1 MTFPGCR
8 YCELFATDNRYR
20 VLWGGQPIEGLKK
33 RKKLDAKTWADA
45 MARKRVALPQ
55 CPELGPPLTT
65 PQMLALG
72 VDPATCGCGGKIR
85 ACGLHDHCT
94 TTKAREGMACC
105 ATCADHPSRQNTQY
119 AVHSDVLSDDRR
131 K

>member
-1 MTFPGCR
+1 MIGCKRHGTTTTAGCR

-20 VLWGGQPIEGLKK
+20 VLWGGQPIEGLK
-33 RKKLDAKTWADA
+33 RRPTTLQ
-45 MARKRVALPQ
+45 ARKVVM

-94 TTKAREGMACC
+94 TAKPREGMACC
-105 ATCADHPSRQNTQY
+105 ATCSDHPT
-119 AVHSDVLSDDRR
+119 A
-131 K
+131 